1 MAFRVI
7 VAGGRDFNDYGLL
20 KRKMDIILKNVTD
33 KVVIVSG
40 TASGGDK
47 LGERYAIEKGYT
59 IDPYP
64 ADWDNMEAS
73 PCVIG
78 KNKNGRIFNK
88 LAGHNRNVLLVSNA
102 DAAVFFW
109 NGSSTG
115 TKNCIELAKGKGLKT
130 RIIKY

>member
-40 TASGGDK
+40 TASGADK

-64 ADWDNMEAS
+64 ADWTNMNVQ
-73 PCVIG
+73 PCVSKKRKDGAIY
-78 KNKNGRIFNK
+78 NA
-88 LAGHNRNVLLVSNA
+88 LAGHNRNILMIKNSDV
-102 DAAVFFW
+102 AVFFW
-109 NGSSTG
+109 DEKSTG
-115 TKNCIELAKGKGLKT
+115 TKHCIENAKDHGLKI
-130 RIIKY
+130 RIVKY